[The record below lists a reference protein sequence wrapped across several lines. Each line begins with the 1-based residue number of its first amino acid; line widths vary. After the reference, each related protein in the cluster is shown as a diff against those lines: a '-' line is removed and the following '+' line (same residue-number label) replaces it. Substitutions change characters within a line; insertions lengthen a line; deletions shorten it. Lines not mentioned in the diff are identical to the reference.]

1 MSSSAAPP
9 AFLTSINKFL
19 TIVNF
24 SQVPQPTC
32 FSSLCKLKDAASK
45 KVDDLV
51 ADGGDDEQV
60 AEDAKEGEAH
70 LEQDARHNLDNCLVK
85 NY

>member
-1 MSSSAAPP
+1 M
-9 AFLTSINKFL
+9 
-19 TIVNF
+19 VNF

-32 FSSLCKLKDAASK
+32 FSSLGKLKDAASK

-51 ADGGDDEQV
+51 ADGGDDQQV

-70 LEQDARHNLDNCLVK
+70 LEQDARHNLDNYLVK
-85 NY
+85 KLFNFTTTS